1 MQVIEG
7 ACVAPLHSE
16 GVAVR
21 QASGPGRGIKKP
33 APWRTLLWE
42 SHAAEYEARG
52 EISIILNRFI
62 GP

>member
-21 QASGPGRGIKKP
+21 QASGPGRAASRSPRLGERCHGS
-33 APWRTLLWE
+33 RTPLSMRLE
-42 SHAAEYEARG
+42 VKY
-52 EISIILNRFI
+52 
-62 GP
+62 P